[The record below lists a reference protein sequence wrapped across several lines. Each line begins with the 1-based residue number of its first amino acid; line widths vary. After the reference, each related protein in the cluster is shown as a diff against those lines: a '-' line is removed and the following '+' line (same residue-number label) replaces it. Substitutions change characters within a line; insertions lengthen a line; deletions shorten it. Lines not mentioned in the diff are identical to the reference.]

1 MAESLSLFNLSFNL
15 CLTKNFFLFIILI
28 SLNHIPKLNCD
39 CCSSTSKI
47 KKGDDC
53 FNGIIHFIGRCGQF
67 NLRKDGVLIVEY
79 SDGSHRLFF
88 GLKPMKE
95 GHFPTKIH

>member
-1 MAESLSLFNLSFNL
+1 MAKSLSLFNLSFNL

-28 SLNHIPKLNCD
+28 SLSHIPKLNCD
-39 CCSSTSKI
+39 GCSSTSKI

-53 FNGIIHFIGRCGQF
+53 FNGIIHLIGRCGQF